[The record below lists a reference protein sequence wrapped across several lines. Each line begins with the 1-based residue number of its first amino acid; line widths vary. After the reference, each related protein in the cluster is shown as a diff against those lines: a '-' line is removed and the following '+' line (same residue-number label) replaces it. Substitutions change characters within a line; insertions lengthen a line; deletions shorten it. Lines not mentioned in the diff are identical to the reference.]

1 MNAPAPGPAPVR
13 VAAVKNM
20 VHLASFALLV
30 GCGITLLAPV
40 WWVADLV
47 ANLRAQLLI
56 ALSTMLVCCLL
67 ARKWRLAMV
76 GLMATLFHR
85 PVVQSSAA
93 DMVPLVCHSVWPC
106 ARSRLQHT

>member
-20 VHLASFALLV
+20 VQLASFALLV

-47 ANLRAQLLI
+47 ANLRVQLLI
-56 ALSTMLVCCLL
+56 ALSSMLVCCLL
-67 ARKWRLAMV
+67 LRKWRLAMI

-106 ARSRLQHT
+106 ARLRLQHT

>member
-20 VHLASFALLV
+20 VQLASFALLV

-47 ANLRAQLLI
+47 ANLRAQLRI